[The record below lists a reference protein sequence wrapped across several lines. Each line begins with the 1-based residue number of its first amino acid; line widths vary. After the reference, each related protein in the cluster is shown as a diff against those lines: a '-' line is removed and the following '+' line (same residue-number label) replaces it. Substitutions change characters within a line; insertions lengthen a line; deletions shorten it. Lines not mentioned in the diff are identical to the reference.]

1 MPCWVSYLET
11 KVKARL
17 LITSHVG
24 TVDLESVLSGS
35 EDEAELLALLKEHLE
50 ATGSPNAA
58 AKLAD
63 WENERSKFVKVIPV
77 EYRHAMA
84 AQKKEE

>member
-1 MPCWVSYLET
+1 MTGGIAYVCDGSNDFDL
-11 KVKARL
+11 RCN
-17 LITSHVG
+17 VG

>member
-1 MPCWVSYLET
+1 M
-11 KVKARL
+11 
-17 LITSHVG
+17 
-24 TVDLESVLSGS
+24 LSGS
-35 EDEAELLALLKEHLE
+35 EDEADSWLCSKSTLE